1 MLQLTENLDGILR
14 AMELDTVLPPE
25 NWERGIAHVKSELRR
40 LAVDAETAV
49 ARGLKFSDA
58 VTDFENFGI
67 LARCH
72 AAVDDVLTLSLPT
85 ELIQWVLRVV
95 SRLDELESQ
104 LDDVTEDLVQMAA
117 FQGPI
122 ADPAPAL
129 AKFLLFEMVR
139 LQLILLARR
148 NPHEFFGR
156 GLELE
161 DLSVIAEKQV
171 ETWLKEAVP
180 VDVRSRL
187 VMQAAAC
194 LELASRVTEMKEE
207 LIRVQNELVE
217 RFAARARLEEQM
229 LGMEPSDS
237 LMVRNAF
244 APDFGL
250 QQLSVEELH
259 SRHPAAMEGITVG
272 ALYKRFQRLME
283 RKKAPRRKKNRIA
296 LLDLLRE
303 LDGEEVIK

>member
-1 MLQLTENLDGILR
+1 MLQLTENLDGLFR
-14 AMELDTVLPPE
+14 AMRLDSVLPPE
-25 NWERGIAHVKSELRR
+25 DWERGIAHVKSELRR

-58 VTDFENFGI
+58 ATDFENFGL

-72 AAVDDVLTLSLPT
+72 AGVDDILTLSLPR
-85 ELIQWVLRVV
+85 ELVQWVLQMVEHM
-95 SRLDELESQ
+95 DELEPQ
-104 LDDVTEDLVQMAA
+104 LDDLTEDLVQMAA
-117 FQGPI
+117 CQGSVP
-122 ADPAPAL
+122 DPAPAL
-129 AKFLLFEMVR
+129 AKFFLFEMVR

-171 ETWLKEAVP
+171 DTWLEDAAP
-180 VDVRSRL
+180 TDVRSRL
-187 VMQAAAC
+187 IMQAAAC
-194 LELASRVTEMKEE
+194 LELVAKVTEMKEE
-207 LIRVQNELVE
+207 LARVRHVIADNL
-217 RFAARARLEEQM
+217 AARARLEEQM
-229 LGMEPSDS
+229 LELEPSDS
-237 LMVRNAF
+237 LMIRNVF

-250 QQLSVEELH
+250 QQLSIEELH
-259 SRHPAAMEGITVG
+259 SRHPAAMGGLSAE
-272 ALYKRFQRLME
+272 ALHKRFQRLRK
-283 RKKAPRRKKNRIA
+283 RKKVPRRKGIA